1 MKRRTKIERIREV
14 VNILLEHGLVDF
26 IRELGLTSFVSRDK
40 MESQLEKRM
49 KEVNAEDLRYLFED
63 LGPAFIK
70 LGQFLGMRPDLVPP
84 EFAKELQKLY
94 DEATPFS
101 PDVARKII
109 EEELGDDLEN
119 IFDEFY
125 NEPLA
130 AGSIGQVHEAV
141 LKNGKEVVVKVQRP
155 NIHQKVQADMELIER
170 FAGILEDIYPESEI
184 YHPKDTILEFKKMLR
199 AEMDYTVEARNAQRF
214 HEAFK
219 DEPQTIIPKV
229 EWDYLTDKVLIL
241 DNIDSKSIR
250 LAMDKNYS
258 PEFNKEMATKL
269 ARSMMRQF
277 FIHGIF
283 HADPSPGNIHF
294 TEEGNIVFLD
304 FGAIGRLTEDIRD
317 EMIEMFIAMFRENT
331 EKVTEHFLSIGEI
344 RGDFDK
350 EELMWDIENV
360 IELYK
365 RKPDMM
371 VKEGMNDEIMNIAK
385 NHNITLP
392 ADFLLMERA
401 LLETEGICKTLDPD
415 FDFFKASEPVIEE
428 ILLNKYSP
436 KSQIMDVFDSLK
448 DYKELFMNFPKRADS
463 VMENIEK
470 GEMKIDIEVEGLSE
484 LEHELDVVSNRLS
497 FTIIAASII
506 IGSALLVLASGE
518 NLFAPYIFLVSVL
531 IGIWLLITIVKRG
544 KY

>member
-26 IRELGLTSFVSRDK
+26 IRELGLTSFVSKDR

-49 KEVNAEDLRYLFED
+49 KEVNAEDLRFLFED

-101 PDVARKII
+101 PDAAKKII
-109 EEELGDDLEN
+109 QDELGDDLEN

-141 LKNGKEVVVKVQRP
+141 LKNGREVVVKVQRP
-155 NIHQKVQADMELIER
+155 NIQQKVQADMELIER
-170 FAGILEDIYPESEI
+170 FAGLLEDIYPESEI
-184 YHPKDTILEFKKMLR
+184 YHPKDTIVEFKKMLR

-258 PEFNKEMATKL
+258 PEFNKKMATKL

-331 EKVTEHFLSIGEI
+331 EKVTEHFLNIGEV
-344 RGDFDK
+344 RGDFDR

-371 VKEGMNDEIMNIAK
+371 VKEGLNDEIMNIAK

-401 LLETEGICKTLDPD
+401 LLETEGICKTLNPD

-436 KSQIMDVFDSLK
+436 KSQIMDVFSSLK
-448 DYKELFMNFPKRADS
+448 DYKDLLMNFPKRADNM
-463 VMENIEK
+463 MENIEK
-470 GEMKIDIEVEGLSE
+470 GEMKIEIDVKGLSE
-484 LEHELDVVSNRLS
+484 LENELDVISNRLS

-531 IGIWLLITIVKRG
+531 IGIWLLVIIIRRG

>member
-26 IRELGLTSFVSRDK
+26 IRELGLSSFVSRSK
-40 MESQLEKRM
+40 MESQIEKRM
-49 KEVNAEDLRYLFED
+49 KEVKAEDIRYLFED

-109 EEELGDDLEN
+109 EKELGDDLEN

-141 LKNGKEVVVKVQRP
+141 LKNGEEVVVKVQRP
-155 NIHQKVQADMELIER
+155 NIQQKVQADMELIER
-170 FAGILEDIYPESEI
+170 FAEVIEDLYPESEI
-184 YHPKDTILEFKKMLR
+184 YHPKDTVVEFKNMLR

-214 HEAFK
+214 YEAFRN
-219 DEPQTIIPKV
+219 DPQTIVPEVK
-229 EWDYLTDKVLIL
+229 WDYLTKKVLIL
-241 DNIDSKSIR
+241 ENIDSKSVR
-250 LAMDKNYS
+250 LAMDKDYPS
-258 PEFNKEMATKL
+258 EFKGDMARKL
-269 ARSMMRQF
+269 AQSMMKQF
-277 FIHGIF
+277 FIHGVF
-283 HADPSPGNIHF
+283 HADPSPGNVHF
-294 TEEGNIVFLD
+294 TKEGKIVFLD
-304 FGAIGRLTEDIRD
+304 FGAIGKLRDDIRD
-317 EMIEMFIAMFRENT
+317 EMIDMFIAMFREDT
-331 EKVTEHFLSIGEI
+331 EKVTEHFLNIGEI
-344 RGDFDK
+344 RGEYDRED
-350 EELMWDIENV
+350 LMWDIENV
-360 IELYK
+360 VELYK

-371 VKEGMNDEIMNIAK
+371 IKEGLNDEIMDIAR

-401 LLETEGICKTLDPD
+401 LLETEGICKTLNPD
-415 FDFFKASEPVIEE
+415 FDFFKASEPVIETV
-428 ILLNKYSP
+428 LLNKYSP
-436 KSQIMDVFDSLK
+436 KAQVMDIFSSLK
-448 DYKELFMNFPKRADS
+448 DYKDLFMNFPKRADS

-470 GEMKIDIEVEGLSE
+470 GEMKIDIEVKGLSE
-484 LEHELDVVSNRLS
+484 LEHQLDVVSNRLS

-506 IGSALLVLASGE
+506 IGSALLVLSTE
-518 NLFAPYIFLVSVL
+518 QPLFGPYIFLVSVL

>member
-1 MKRRTKIERIREV
+1 MKRRTKIDRIREV

-26 IRELGLTSFVSRDK
+26 IRELGLTSFVSKDR

-49 KEVNAEDLRYLFED
+49 KEINAEDLRFLFED

-101 PDVARKII
+101 PDAAKKII
-109 EEELGDDLEN
+109 QDELGDDLEN

-155 NIHQKVQADMELIER
+155 NIQQKVQADMELIER

-184 YHPKDTILEFKKMLR
+184 YHPKDTIVEFKKMLR

-219 DEPQTIIPKV
+219 DEPQTIIPEV

-258 PEFNKEMATKL
+258 PEFNQEMATKL

-304 FGAIGRLTEDIRD
+304 FGAIGRLREDIRD
-317 EMIEMFIAMFRENT
+317 ELIEMFIAMFREDT
-331 EKVTEHFLSIGEI
+331 EKVTDHFLNIGEV
-344 RGDFDK
+344 RGDFDR

-436 KSQIMDVFDSLK
+436 KSQIMDVFSSLK
-448 DYKELFMNFPKRADS
+448 DYKDLLMNFPKRADNM
-463 VMENIEK
+463 MENIEK
-470 GEMKIDIEVEGLSE
+470 GEMKIEIDVKGLSE
-484 LEHELDVVSNRLS
+484 LENELDVISNRLS

-531 IGIWLLITIVKRG
+531 IGIWLLVIIIRRG